1 MKLSDLKT
9 NLRRHGLPVTLPPLS
24 EQAFAGMVAQVRAQH
39 PDESPEEMIARALYR
54 HAALSKPP
62 KFPLWIRFIFVI
74 LGLIALA
81 VVSLGL
87 AVIAAHAQTVN
98 IDRIGG
104 TKQSGADVIDTSN
117 FAIKVNC
124 VVGCSGGGVGG
135 NVTVLNFPASQ
146 PVTGTFWQTTQ
157 PVSGTFWQATQPV
170 SGSVS
175 ILNFPASV
183 AVTGT
188 FFQATQP
195 VSIASM
201 PTTPVTGTFFQSTQ
215 PVSST
220 QLPAA
225 LDGSGF
231 FKVHEQGT
239 VPVTGTFFQATQP
252 ISGSVSVSNFPA
264 TQPVSGTV
272 AATQSGTWTVQP
284 GNTANTTAWK
294 VDGSA
299 VTQPVSGTVSANAS
313 QTGTWTV
320 QPGNT
325 ANTTAWKVDGSA
337 VTQPVSGSVSVSNF
351 PASQAVTGT
360 FFQGTQPVS
369 LASMPSTPVTNAN
382 LDVALSTRTK
392 PADQQ
397 HALLDSGSTTAVTSS
412 LPTAGVF
419 PVIVV
424 SGSPVLSQRAM
435 GNQLLY
441 QSAMKTYC
449 YQNLNGCAPSTG
461 GLR

>member
-9 NLRRHGLPVTLPPLS
+9 NLRRHGLPATLPPLS
-24 EQAFAGMVAQVRAQH
+24 EQAFAGMVAEVRAQH

-124 VVGCSGGGVGG
+124 VVGCSGGGGG
-135 NVTVLNFPASQ
+135 SVTVTNFPSVY
-146 PVTGTFWQTTQ
+146 PVT
-157 PVSGTFWQATQPV
+157 GTFWQATQPV
-170 SGSVS
+170 SGSISV
-175 ILNFPASV
+175 LNFPASV

-231 FKVHEQGT
+231 LKTHEQGT

-272 AATQSGTWTVQP
+272 AATQGGTWTVQP

-397 HALLDSGSTTAVTSS
+397 HALLDTGSTTAVTSS

-424 SGSPVLSQRAM
+424 SGPPVLSQRAT
-435 GNQLLY
+435 GNPLLY
-441 QSAMKTYC
+441 QSGMKTYC
-449 YQNLNGCAPSTG
+449 YQNLNGCAPAIG